1 MQSIATFD
9 PTDPD
14 FLSNRFPTYRDLRDN
29 APVSHT
35 VINGK
40 PITVLSRYS
49 DVSRVFKTPSARV
62 QPVPGAFP
70 EHIGSGPAS
79 QFYRLSLPEMDPPS
93 HTRLRKLASSAF
105 SGRAMKAMRPWVE
118 EIITAGID
126 RLAALDTDTDFVSE
140 FATKIP
146 AEIACRLLHA
156 PAADAHT
163 VLERMPALN
172 AVLSHSEVDPERLAA
187 ADEAAQFYFDYI
199 GDIIDSLRGKLSSDD
214 AVGALLEAEEDGTKL
229 TRDELVITLVG
240 FFVAS
245 YHTTM
250 VAMTN
255 AVHALL
261 NHRDQ
266 FQKLADNPDLA
277 PQAWEEVLRFNSP
290 VHFLQRYA
298 GEDMH
303 FHGEDITAGTHML
316 LAIAAA
322 NRDERAFEDPDAL
335 DIERKSNRHLAFA
348 AGGHFCL
355 GAPLSRIE
363 GDIFLRLLPNRIPHI
378 ELTEPQAAWGQDLTF
393 PSLPSLIVNAVLRP

>member
-29 APVSHT
+29 APVSRT
-35 VINGK
+35 VINGQ
-40 PITVLSRYS
+40 PTVMLSRYS

-62 QPVPGAFP
+62 QPHPGQFP

-79 QFYRLSLPEMDPPS
+79 LFYRLSMPSLDAPS

-105 SGRAMKAMRPWVE
+105 SGRAVVAMRPWVE
-118 EIITAGID
+118 EIIAAGLD
-126 RLAALDTDTDFVSE
+126 RLADFDTDIDFVSE
-140 FATKIP
+140 FATKVP

-156 PAADAHT
+156 PVADAHT

-172 AVLSHSEVDPERLAA
+172 AVLGHSEVDPERLVE
-187 ADEAAQFYFDYI
+187 ADAAAQFYFDYI
-199 GDIIDSLRGKLSSDD
+199 GDIADSLRGKLSSDD
-214 AVGALLEAEEDGTKL
+214 AVGALLEAEEDGSKL

-261 NHRDQ
+261 HNRDQ
-266 FQKLADNPDLA
+266 FQKLAGNPDLA
-277 PQAWEEVLRFNSP
+277 PQAWEEVLRYNSP
-290 VHFLQRYA
+290 VHFLHRYA

-303 FHGEDITAGTHML
+303 FHGEDIPEGTHML

-322 NRDERAFEDPDAL
+322 NRDERVFDNPDTL

-363 GDIFLRLLPNRIPHI
+363 GDIFLRLLPTRLPQI
-378 ELTEPQAAWGQDLTF
+378 ELGGTSPAWGRDLSF
-393 PSLPSLIVNAVLRP
+393 PTLPSLAVNATR